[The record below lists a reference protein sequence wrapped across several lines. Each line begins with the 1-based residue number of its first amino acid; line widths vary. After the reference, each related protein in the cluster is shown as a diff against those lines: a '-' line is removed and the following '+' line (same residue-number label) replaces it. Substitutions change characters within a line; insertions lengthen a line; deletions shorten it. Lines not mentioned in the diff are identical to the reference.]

1 MAITEHATGTRT
13 AGTPPEASFTA
24 LGTSPDTTD
33 GVFQF
38 YINCANMANGDI
50 IEIQLLEK
58 CVSAGSAGLVY
69 EATLANVQDEPIW
82 VSPAL
87 TLMHGWTLQMR
98 QTLGTARTYEWSQR
112 KIA

>member
-38 YINCANMANGDI
+38 FIECHNLANGDTL
-50 IEIQLLEK
+50 EIQLLEK
-58 CVSAGSAGLVY
+58 VTSGSTARIVY
-69 EATLANVQDEPIW
+69 ESTVSNVQDEPVW
-82 VSPAL
+82 ASPAM
-87 TLMHGWTLQMR
+87 TLMHGWTLQIR
-98 QTLGTARTYEWSQR
+98 QTLGTARDFPWSQR